1 MALQVLT
8 FVVIAALSTA
18 LFGACDALL
27 YAKESS
33 SREVKELNGLWH
45 FRADYSPGRDAG
57 FTEEWYK
64 EPLPKVRQLLAYHRV
79 IGMCGVFFNAII
91 FW

>member
-1 MALQVLT
+1 MQAMARKVLS
-8 FVVIAALSTA
+8 FVILAALSTA
-18 LFGACDALL
+18 LFDVCDALL

-64 EPLPKVRQLLAYHRV
+64 EPLPKVRRV
-79 IGMCGVFFNAII
+79 CSVLYKFYVPC
-91 FW
+91 